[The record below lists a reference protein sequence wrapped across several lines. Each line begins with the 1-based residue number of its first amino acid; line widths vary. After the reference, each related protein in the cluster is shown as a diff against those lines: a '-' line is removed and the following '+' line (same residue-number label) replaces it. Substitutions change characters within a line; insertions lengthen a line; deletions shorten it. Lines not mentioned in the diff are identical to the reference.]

1 MNEKKRKYLLY
12 KIKGHLI
19 KVDPDIFYE
28 IVNVNPEFPKKKF
41 NKFETVKIDEKSKY
55 VRVRTRGKDKKDFL
69 LARYI
74 LKAEKGQLVDHQNR
88 NRLDYRRENLRI
100 VTARQNSLNSTE
112 PNVTGFIGVSH
123 RTLNSR
129 RKKPLFYYQAS
140 YKMGKKGLF
149 FYVRRNLSDEFS
161 SLYLAAIARDKF
173 VLQAGEE
180 AYAPLNF
187 PKLKEEPFRSN
198 LLKTDLRELR
208 KKSYEEIKAKIFEEK
223 EKELISRPM
232 VGDEH

>member
-1 MNEKKRKYLLY
+1 MDNKKRNYLLY

-41 NKFETVKIDEKSKY
+41 NKFVTVKINKESKY
-55 VRVRTRGKDKKDFL
+55 VQVRTSGKDKKDFL

-74 LKAEKGQLVDHQNR
+74 LKAEKGQIVDHRNR
-88 NRLDYRRENLRI
+88 DRLDYRRENLRI
-100 VTARQNSLNSTE
+100 VNARQNRLNCTE
-112 PNVTGFIGVSH
+112 SNVTGFIGVSH
-123 RTLNSR
+123 RTVNSHQ
-129 RKKPLFYYQAS
+129 KKLLFYYQAS
-140 YKMGKKGLF
+140 YKTEKKSLF
-149 FYVRRNLSDEFS
+149 FYVRKDLSDEFS

-187 PKLKEEPFRSN
+187 PQLKEEPFRSN
-198 LLKTDLRELR
+198 LLAKDLRELR
-208 KKSYEEIKAKIFEEK
+208 KKSYEEIKAEIFEE
-223 EKELISRPM
+223 ENS
-232 VGDEH
+232 